1 MISFDGIN
9 FRMFSGLSLVQ
20 IIFVVT
26 FKNIQDK
33 YLNFSNPSK
42 QTDIVL
48 QCSSETDIAYRQNL
62 V

>member
-33 YLNFSNPSK
+33 YLNFSNPLK